1 VVFYCPSCWEE
12 TPEGS
17 AQCPHCDADLAE
29 ADRQPFT
36 IKLRRALRHRESQTA
51 VRAAWILGELR
62 ERSAVA
68 DLVGVLESVRDPYLA
83 EAAAVALGKIGDEQA
98 VPALA
103 SAARKGALCVRR
115 AAAEALKRLEATP
128 GSGRG

>member
-1 VVFYCPSCWEE
+1 VVFFCPACWEE
-12 TPEGS
+12 IREGR
-17 AQCPHCDADLAE
+17 AHCPHCGADLAE

-51 VRAAWILGELR
+51 VRAAWILRELR
-62 ERSAVA
+62 ERSAVP
-68 DLVGVLESVRDPYLA
+68 DLVNILETSRDLYLA

-103 SAARKGALCVRR
+103 SATREGALRVRR